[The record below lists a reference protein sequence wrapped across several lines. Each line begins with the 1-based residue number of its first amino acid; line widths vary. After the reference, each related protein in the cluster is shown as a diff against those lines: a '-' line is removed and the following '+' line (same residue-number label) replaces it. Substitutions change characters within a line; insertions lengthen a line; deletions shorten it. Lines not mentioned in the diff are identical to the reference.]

1 MRTLIARD
9 LDEAYQSVDVLVSP
23 ATPTTAFALGE
34 KVDDPLAMYLFDLC
48 TLPLNLAGHCG
59 MSVPSGLSP
68 DDGLPVG
75 LQIMAPA
82 LADDRLYRVGCRLRG
97 RPRAAAVGDLRA
109 AGPGGRRVRR
119 IDSAIVRR
127 RWTQLCV
134 NSARCGRSAR
144 QDKGMRI
151 GILTGGG
158 DCPGLNAVIR
168 AVVRTCDARYGSS
181 VVGFQDGW
189 RGLLENRRMQLD
201 NDDRND
207 RLLAKGGTVLGTAR
221 VHPDKLRAGLNQ
233 IKQTLDDNGID
244 VLIPIGGEG
253 TLTAAHWLS
262 EENVPVVGVPKTID
276 NDIDC
281 TDVTF
286 GHDTALTV
294 ATDAID
300 RLHSTAESHQR
311 VMLVEVMGRHAGWIA
326 LNAGLA
332 SGAHMTLIPEQPFDV
347 EEVCR
352 LVKRRFQRGDS
363 HFICVVAEGAKPV
376 PGSIALREG
385 GIDEFGHERFTGVAA
400 QLAIEVEKR
409 INKEVRVTVLGHVQ
423 RGGTPTA
430 YDRVLATRF
439 GVNAADAAH
448 AGEYGQ
454 MVSLRGQ
461 DIGRVS
467 LADATRQLKLV
478 PESRYD
484 DAAAF
489 FG

>member
-1 MRTLIARD
+1 M
-9 LDEAYQSVDVLVSP
+9 
-23 ATPTTAFALGE
+23 
-34 KVDDPLAMYLFDLC
+34 
-48 TLPLNLAGHCG
+48 
-59 MSVPSGLSP
+59 
-68 DDGLPVG
+68 
-75 LQIMAPA
+75 
-82 LADDRLYRVGCRLRG
+82 
-97 RPRAAAVGDLRA
+97 
-109 AGPGGRRVRR
+109 
-119 IDSAIVRR
+119 
-127 RWTQLCV
+127 
-134 NSARCGRSAR
+134 
-144 QDKGMRI
+144 
-151 GILTGGG
+151 
-158 DCPGLNAVIR
+158 
-168 AVVRTCDARYGSS
+168 
-181 VVGFQDGW
+181 
-189 RGLLENRRMQLD
+189 
-201 NDDRND
+201 
-207 RLLAKGGTVLGTAR
+207 
-221 VHPDKLRAGLNQ
+221 
-233 IKQTLDDNGID
+233 QTLDDNGID

-286 GHDTALTV
+286 GHDTALMV

-332 SGAHMTLIPEQPFDV
+332 SGAHMTLIPEQPFDID
-347 EEVCR
+347 EVCR

-363 HFICVVAEGAKPV
+363 HFICVVAEGAKPAE
-376 PGSIALREG
+376 GSMKLAEG

-400 QLAIEVEKR
+400 QLAYEVEKR
-409 INKEVRVTVLGHVQ
+409 INKDVRVTVLGHVQ

-461 DIGRVS
+461 DIGRVP
-467 LADATRQLKLV
+467 LADAVRQLKLV
-478 PESRYD
+478 PQSRYD

>member
-1 MRTLIARD
+1 
-9 LDEAYQSVDVLVSP
+9 
-23 ATPTTAFALGE
+23 
-34 KVDDPLAMYLFDLC
+34 
-48 TLPLNLAGHCG
+48 
-59 MSVPSGLSP
+59 
-68 DDGLPVG
+68 
-75 LQIMAPA
+75 
-82 LADDRLYRVGCRLRG
+82 
-97 RPRAAAVGDLRA
+97 
-109 AGPGGRRVRR
+109 
-119 IDSAIVRR
+119 
-127 RWTQLCV
+127 
-134 NSARCGRSAR
+134 
-144 QDKGMRI
+144 MRI

-168 AVVRTCDARYGSS
+168 AVVRTCDSRYGSS

-189 RGLLENRRMQLD
+189 RGLLEDRRVQLQ

-207 RLLAKGGTVLGTAR
+207 RLLAKGGTMLGTAR
-221 VHPDKLRAGLNQ
+221 VHPDKLRAGLPQ
-233 IKQTLDDNGID
+233 IMQTLDDNGID

-286 GHDTALTV
+286 GHDTALQV

-326 LNAGLA
+326 LNSGIAT
-332 SGAHMTLIPEQPFDV
+332 GAHMTLIPEVPFDV

-352 LVKRRFQRGDS
+352 LVKGRFVRGES
-363 HFICVVAEGAKPV
+363 HFICVVAEGAKPKE
-376 PGSIALREG
+376 GSMQLRQG
-385 GIDEFGHERFTGVAA
+385 GTDEFGHERFTGVAQ

-439 GVNAADAAH
+439 GINAVDAAH

-461 DIGRVS
+461 EIGRVP
-467 LADATRQLKLV
+467 LADAVRQLKLV
-478 PESRYD
+478 PQSRYD
-484 DAAAF
+484 DAVAF

>member
-1 MRTLIARD
+1 MD
-9 LDEAYQSVDVLVSP
+9 L
-23 ATPTTAFALGE
+23 
-34 KVDDPLAMYLFDLC
+34 
-48 TLPLNLAGHCG
+48 
-59 MSVPSGLSP
+59 
-68 DDGLPVG
+68 
-75 LQIMAPA
+75 
-82 LADDRLYRVGCRLRG
+82 
-97 RPRAAAVGDLRA
+97 
-109 AGPGGRRVRR
+109 
-119 IDSAIVRR
+119 
-127 RWTQLCV
+127 
-134 NSARCGRSAR
+134 
-144 QDKGMRI
+144 MRI

-168 AVVRTCDARYGSS
+168 AVVRTCDSRYGSS

-189 RGLLENRRMQLD
+189 RGLLENRRIQLA

-207 RLLAKGGTVLGTAR
+207 RLLAKGGTMLGTAR
-221 VHPDKLRAGLNQ
+221 VNPDKLRAGLAQ
-233 IKQTLDDNGID
+233 VKATLDDNGID

-262 EENVPVVGVPKTID
+262 QENVPVVGVPKTID

-281 TDVTF
+281 TDLTF
-286 GHDTALTV
+286 GHDTALEV
-294 ATDAID
+294 ATAAID

-352 LVKRRFQRGDS
+352 LVKQRFQHGSS
-363 HFICVVAEGAKPV
+363 HFICVVAEGAKPAA
-376 PGSIALREG
+376 GSMELRAG

-400 QLAIEVEKR
+400 QLAVEIERRVK
-409 INKEVRVTVLGHVQ
+409 KEVRTTVLGHVQ

-448 AGEYGQ
+448 AGEYGM
-454 MVSLRGQ
+454 MVSLQGQ
-461 DIGRVS
+461 EIGRVA
-467 LADATRQLKLV
+467 LADAVRQLKVV
-478 PESRYD
+478 PQSRYD

>member
-1 MRTLIARD
+1 MD
-9 LDEAYQSVDVLVSP
+9 L
-23 ATPTTAFALGE
+23 
-34 KVDDPLAMYLFDLC
+34 
-48 TLPLNLAGHCG
+48 
-59 MSVPSGLSP
+59 
-68 DDGLPVG
+68 
-75 LQIMAPA
+75 
-82 LADDRLYRVGCRLRG
+82 
-97 RPRAAAVGDLRA
+97 
-109 AGPGGRRVRR
+109 
-119 IDSAIVRR
+119 
-127 RWTQLCV
+127 
-134 NSARCGRSAR
+134 
-144 QDKGMRI
+144 MRI

-168 AVVRTCDARYGSS
+168 AVVRTCDSRYGSS

-189 RGLLENRRMQLD
+189 RGLLENRRIQLA

-207 RLLAKGGTVLGTAR
+207 RLLAKGGTMLGTAR
-221 VHPDKLRAGLNQ
+221 VNPDKLRAGLAQ
-233 IKQTLDDNGID
+233 VKATLDDNGID

-262 EENVPVVGVPKTID
+262 QENVPVVGVPKTID

-281 TDVTF
+281 TDLTF
-286 GHDTALTV
+286 GHDTALEV
-294 ATDAID
+294 ATAAID

-352 LVKRRFQRGDS
+352 LVKQRFQHGSS
-363 HFICVVAEGAKPV
+363 HFICVVAEGAKPAA
-376 PGSIALREG
+376 GSMELRAG

-400 QLAIEVEKR
+400 QLAVEIERRVK
-409 INKEVRVTVLGHVQ
+409 KEVRTTVLGHVQ

-448 AGEYGQ
+448 AGEYGM
-454 MVSLRGQ
+454 MVSLQGQ
-461 DIGRVS
+461 EICSVA
-467 LADATRQLKLV
+467 LADAVRQLKVV
-478 PESRYD
+478 PQSRYD

>member
-1 MRTLIARD
+1 
-9 LDEAYQSVDVLVSP
+9 
-23 ATPTTAFALGE
+23 
-34 KVDDPLAMYLFDLC
+34 
-48 TLPLNLAGHCG
+48 
-59 MSVPSGLSP
+59 
-68 DDGLPVG
+68 
-75 LQIMAPA
+75 
-82 LADDRLYRVGCRLRG
+82 
-97 RPRAAAVGDLRA
+97 
-109 AGPGGRRVRR
+109 
-119 IDSAIVRR
+119 
-127 RWTQLCV
+127 
-134 NSARCGRSAR
+134 
-144 QDKGMRI
+144 MRI

-181 VVGFQDGW
+181 VVGFLDGW
-189 RGLLENRRMQLD
+189 RGLLEDRRIQLA

-207 RLLAKGGTVLGTAR
+207 RLLAKGGTMLGTAR
-221 VHPDKLRAGLNQ
+221 VHPEKLRAGLDQ

-262 EENVPVVGVPKTID
+262 QENVPVVGVPKTID

-294 ATDAID
+294 ATEAID

-352 LVKRRFQRGDS
+352 LVKKRFQHGS
-363 HFICVVAEGAKPV
+363 AHFICVVAEGAKPAE
-376 PGSIALREG
+376 GTISLREG

-400 QLAIEVEKR
+400 QLAVEIERRVKR
-409 INKEVRVTVLGHVQ
+409 EVRTTVLGHVQ
-423 RGGTPTA
+423 RGGTPTP

-439 GVNAADAAH
+439 GINAADAAH
-448 AGEYGQ
+448 AGEYGM

-461 DIGRVS
+461 DIGRVP
-467 LADATRQLKLV
+467 LAEATRQLKLV
-478 PESRYD
+478 PQDRYD
-484 DAAAF
+484 DAVAF